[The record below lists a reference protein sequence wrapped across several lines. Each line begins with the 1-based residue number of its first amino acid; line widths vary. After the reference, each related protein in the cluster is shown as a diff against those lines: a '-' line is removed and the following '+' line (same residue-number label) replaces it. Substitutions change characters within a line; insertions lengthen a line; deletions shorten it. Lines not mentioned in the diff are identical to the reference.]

1 MNQYFKIAKD
11 FGETRC
17 CTRVL
22 SYVFIV
28 RSDDRMGAERDQG
41 NVSNYREFSRR
52 EPVSRPPY
60 LAPRDDRLALH
71 RPAAPPARLSM
82 VRAHT
87 LRLPGAAARGRE
99 RPRGRERRAPPRA
112 ICRPLQST
120 DELLSWRLT
129 ASAARCI
136 SRVALP
142 ASAIA
147 RYALPSARGKS
158 ASSAKRIQPKRL
170 LICHDFGGGY
180 TLPEA
185 ASDGVSGDE
194 CPPDK
199 QLWRFNHWAY
209 VDIFVYFSHQR
220 VTIPPVGY
228 IHAAHRHGALAL
240 GTLIFEW
247 EAGERDLR
255 QLLASYSTRR
265 KAATQLALIAYT
277 FKFDGWL
284 VNVECGLAAGA
295 SGASDLAAFV
305 KDLTRACR
313 SKLGAASE
321 VIWYDSVTRKG
332 ELKYQNELNEENEVF
347 FKAAGAMFTNY
358 HWTRHAPVRSAVK
371 AGPHRSDIF
380 TGIDAHGR
388 NTYGGGGFN
397 THTALNAIG
406 QAGTS
411 AAIFAPAWTV
421 ENCPPGTTDPMEIE
435 ERFWTGPR
443 GRFGRGCVAQYIK
456 ERAVITQLPFVTFFD
471 PGWGPKTVSCGKVV
485 SEDRYFNMS
494 RQDVQPSFLRAKPA
508 AGDCSSAT
516 LSLSHEQALNGSASV
531 RFTFSFAESRML
543 SGTYA
548 VLRLFV
554 ANVRFPKAGH
564 PKDAPGAPP
573 EILRLTYQYFIDDNG
588 SSSFRPSASN
598 SRLRPLRERIADN
611 DQLLEGGSVKD
622 ALDDPPPSEAE
633 QSAATAARAVGANQ
647 FGLLLL
653 FTDPLQAVL
662 LVSADSNWLRSGEA
676 GVQRASR
683 RLEILNKFVNYTVI
697 APVSDIA
704 VRGAPARADGTPS
717 WMARTYNIPES
728 LTKGQRLAE
737 VMVLL
742 GDPPLQPISVRPSPL
757 VTPGGGGSRSMSQR
771 GSRLNSRSG
780 SPTRRQPSD
789 SVSSLSL
796 RLNRQP
802 RTRLGA
808 ELLSAGVLGEGESN
822 SALAPR
828 RESFRSLYENGIG
841 PPRRNTRAGSGLTD
855 GSNDAGSD
863 FGGSDASDG
872 ASYKSFNS
880 RSTLLLDIRGRGGPA
895 NRSFSRQSSMP
906 SGGAVTRAGRM
917 DEIDYTSN
925 FAVSGSVDF
934 SHMEADMLSTS
945 TSRAISR
952 LGSRLQTPNGGR
964 SSARLSLV
972 RSRMASRQA
981 SMSSSRVGSRLMSPA
996 SQTPLGMRS
1005 RPGRRD
1011 SVLPRANTLLPRSDS
1026 MRPES
1031 MRGSAALADLKS
1043 ALMSAAGTMASGGEP
1058 NDGNRVQGGGARRGP
1073 SRGGQRV
1080 YLGGLALEIVD
1091 ADRRP

>member
-1 MNQYFKIAKD
+1 
-11 FGETRC
+11 
-17 CTRVL
+17 
-22 SYVFIV
+22 
-28 RSDDRMGAERDQG
+28 
-41 NVSNYREFSRR
+41 
-52 EPVSRPPY
+52 
-60 LAPRDDRLALH
+60 
-71 RPAAPPARLSM
+71 M
-82 VRAHT
+82 VRATTT
-87 LRLPGAAARGRE
+87 LRLPGTAGPARGRE
-99 RPRGRERRAPPRA
+99 RAPRTTRERRAPPRA
-112 ICRPLQST
+112 ICQPLQST

-147 RYALPSARGKS
+147 RYALPTTRGKS
-158 ASSAKRIQPKRL
+158 SSTKRIQPKRL
-170 LICHDFGGGY
+170 LVCHDFGGGY

-185 ASDGVSGDE
+185 ASDGVTGEE
-194 CPPDK
+194 CPPDAD
-199 QLWRFNHWAY
+199 LWRFNHWAY

-228 IHAAHRHGALAL
+228 IQAAHRHGALAL

-247 EAGERDLR
+247 EAGERDLKK
-255 QLLASYSTRR
+255 LLSSYTTRR

-284 VNVECGLAAGA
+284 VNVECALASGA

-313 SKLGAASE
+313 HKLGPASE

-421 ENCPPGTTDPMEIE
+421 ENCPPGTRDPMEIE

-456 ERAVITQLPFVTFFD
+456 ERAVLTQLPFVTFFD
-471 PGWGPKTVSCGKVV
+471 PGWGPRTVSAGKVV
-485 SEDRYFNMS
+485 SEERYFNMS

-531 RFTFSFAESRML
+531 RFSFSFAESRML

-554 ANVRFPKAGH
+554 ANVRFPKAGQH
-564 PKDAPGAPP
+564 PDMPGGSP
-573 EILRLTYQYFIDDNG
+573 ELLRLSYQYFVDVAGGASI
-588 SSSFRPSASN
+588 RPSGSHN
-598 SRLRPLRERIADN
+598 RLRPLRERIADN

-622 ALDDPPPSEAE
+622 GLDDHPPNEAE
-633 QSAATAARAVGANQ
+633 QSVALAARAAGANQ

-653 FTDPLQAVL
+653 FTDPLHAVL
-662 LVSADSNWLRSGEA
+662 LVGGESNWIRGGEP

-683 RLEILNKFVNYTVI
+683 RLEILDKFVNYTVI
-697 APVSDIA
+697 SPVSDVA
-704 VRGAPARADGTPS
+704 VRGAPSRADGTSS
-717 WMARTYNIPES
+717 WMARTYDIPES
-728 LTKGQRLAE
+728 LTAGQRLAE
-737 VMVLL
+737 VMVVL
-742 GDPPLQPISVRPSPL
+742 GDPPLQPISVRPSPAM
-757 VTPGGGGSRSMSQR
+757 TPSGGSRSMSQR
-771 GSRLNSRSG
+771 GSRLGSRSG

-789 SVSSLSL
+789 SVSALSL

-808 ELLSAGVLGEGESN
+808 ELLSAGVLGEGGEGG

-828 RESFRSLYENGIG
+828 KESFRSLYENGLG
-841 PPRRNTRAGSGLTD
+841 APRRTARERSGLTD
-855 GSNDAGSD
+855 GSGDAGSD
-863 FGGSDASDG
+863 FGSDASEG
-872 ASYKSFNS
+872 GSYKSFNS
-880 RSTLLLDIRGRGGPA
+880 RRTLDIRGRGAPA
-895 NRSFSRQSSMP
+895 GSRFGRQSSLTGA
-906 SGGAVTRAGRM
+906 GGAATRAGRM
-917 DEIDYTSN
+917 DEIDYAAN
-925 FAVSGSVDF
+925 FAVSGNVDF

-964 SSARLSLV
+964 SSARLSLA

-996 SQTPLGMRS
+996 SQTPRAMRTFS
-1005 RPGRRD
+1005 GRGD
-1011 SVLPRANTLLPRSDS
+1011 SILPRADSMKLPRSDS
-1026 MRPES
+1026 MR
-1031 MRGSAALADLKS
+1031 GSEALKDLKS
-1043 ALMSAAGTMASGGEP
+1043 ALMNAADSMASGGESAA
-1058 NDGNRVQGGGARRGP
+1058 GERVGGGAGVRRVGG
-1073 SRGGQRV
+1073 RGGTRV

-1091 ADRRP
+1091 AGRRP